1 MAGPSRE
8 EINAFQKEKLNGQQK
23 KIDKLNNET
32 YRIVLKFQNADGK
45 LQAFEH
51 CILIDYKSIP
61 CFKDQSGNYYPVTSV
76 LTFCK
81 EF

>member
-1 MAGPSRE
+1 MDSPSRE
-8 EINAFQKEKLNGQQK
+8 EINAFQQQMINGQQK

-32 YRIVLKFQNADGK
+32 YKIILNFQNPDGK

-61 CFKDQSGNYYPVTSV
+61 CFKDQAGNYYPVNNI
-76 LTFCK
+76 LTFSK